1 MVKVTWTYKGKKYSG
16 KKISEDAN
24 TIRARTSNKRIKDI
38 HKRHKKMK
46 KP

>member
-1 MVKVTWTYKGKKYSG
+1 MGKVSWMYKGKKYSG

-24 TIRARTSNKRIKDI
+24 TIRARTSNDRIKII
-38 HKRHKKMK
+38 HKKHKKMK